1 MKGLILLFLLVIGVY
16 IGWVNIPLD
25 VRKTGLKKLKP
36 HLVRVGI
43 LIILVI
49 TMAYAAYYLTAPSLT

>member
-1 MKGLILLFLLVIGVY
+1 MKGLIFLLLLVIGAY

-25 VRKTGLKKLKP
+25 VRKTGLKKLTP

>member
-1 MKGLILLFLLVIGVY
+1 MKGLILLFLLVIGAY

-25 VRKTGLKKLKP
+25 VRNTGLKKLMP

-43 LIILVI
+43 LIIFVI